1 MYDLMGRKLRETDI
15 ANGLPESG
23 PLTPTLSHEGRGS
36 EAAAGY
42 RGYNAASISYEYD
55 AAGNMVRKTD
65 KMGRVTAYEYDA
77 LNRKLSEAVSYS
89 PFTLGYSYEYY
100 ANSQKKSYTAPD
112 GIRYS
117 YSYDAANNLTSIDIP
132 NAGVIS
138 RTYKWNRPELV
149 TYPGGSTRA
158 YAYDGLMRVAG
169 ITSKDPGQNIIMD
182 YSYTYDNADNITMKQ
197 TEHGA
202 YNYTYDE
209 LYRLTRATNPNRP
222 AEGFSYDPVG
232 NRLTSSDTAGNWAY
246 NGNNELRNYPAVT
259 FDYDSNGNTVRKTE
273 GATVT
278 DYSWDAE
285 NRLMNVECHG
295 EGGAPCHSEHGS
307 GGILYSYDP
316 FGRRLSKTV
325 GDKTIYYFYSD
336 EGLAGEFNAQGQVIK
351 IYGFAP
357 NLTWTT
363 DPVFMKHGSNYYFYH
378 NDHLGTPQK
387 MTAVNGSVV
396 WSARYESFGKAT
408 IDAGATVENNL
419 RFPGQYY
426 DQETGEH
433 YNFHRYYNSEVGR
446 YETVDPIGKESNI
459 IYYNLVLKYLDANPY
474 AYVSNIPI
482 NSVDIQGL
490 ARTCNSGEYSC
501 PRGGGYKPPKNGC
514 GPQDWRGPLVPEH
527 PVSPVS
533 FTDACNKHDI
543 CYGSCDCPKSKCDSN
558 FLNNMIAACKEYHEH
573 HKWYPVNY
581 CIKAANV
588 YFNYVSGKD
597 GDGPYQNGQDNGCV
611 CSKCP
616 CSTKTDQSKC

>member
-1 MYDLMGRKLRETDI
+1 MGRKLRETDI
-15 ANGLPESG
+15 ANGLPGSG
-23 PLTPTLSHEGRGS
+23 PLTPSLSHEGRGS
-36 EAAAGY
+36 EAAAGH

-55 AAGNMVRKTD
+55 ASGNMVRKTD
-65 KMGRVTAYEYDA
+65 KMGRVTAYEYDE
-77 LNRKLSEAVSYS
+77 LNRKVTESINYS
-89 PFTLGYSYEYY
+89 SFTLGYSYEYY

-169 ITSKDPGQNIIMD
+169 ITSKDPGQNIMMD
-182 YSYTYDNADNITMKQ
+182 YSYTYDNSDNIVMKQ

-209 LYRLTRATNPNRP
+209 LYRLTSATNPNRP

-259 FDYDSNGNTVRKTE
+259 FDYDSNGNTVKKTE

-336 EGLAGEFNAQGQVIK
+336 EGLAGEFNASGQVLK
-351 IYGFAP
+351 TYGFAS
-357 NLTWTT
+357 NSTWTT
-363 DPVFMKHGSNYYFYH
+363 DPVFMKQGNSYYFYH

-387 MTAVNGSVV
+387 MTAVNGAVV
-396 WSARYESFGKAT
+396 WSAKYEAFGKAT
-408 IDAGATVENNL
+408 VDAGSTIENNL

-426 DQETGEH
+426 DQETGEQ
-433 YNFHRYYNSEVGR
+433 YNFHRYYEQSASR
-446 YETVDPIGKESNI
+446 YISRDPLFIVPLLIGKFSENEYFYAKANPI
-459 IYYNLVLKYLDANPY
+459 IYSDSLGLFYCPEPLRVCQKKGFNP
-474 AYVSNIPI
+474 V
-482 NSVDIQGL
+482 V
-490 ARTCNSGEYSC
+490 
-501 PRGGGYKPPKNGC
+501 NGC
-514 GPQDWRGPLVPEH
+514 GPQSGMAKKLIDATGINLNNIALDFDFSE
-527 PVSPVS
+527 
-533 FTDACNKHDI
+533 ACNEHDKCYQRCESGRFGCDWNFRKNIIKI
-543 CYGSCDCPKSKCDSN
+543 CDKFHFPSRGGEIPKYEFCLRLADIYFFAVFRFGSGMYKDGQNASCDCCHPC
-558 FLNNMIAACKEYHEH
+558 NME
-573 HKWYPVNY
+573 
-581 CIKAANV
+581 
-588 YFNYVSGKD
+588 
-597 GDGPYQNGQDNGCV
+597 
-611 CSKCP
+611 
-616 CSTKTDQSKC
+616 